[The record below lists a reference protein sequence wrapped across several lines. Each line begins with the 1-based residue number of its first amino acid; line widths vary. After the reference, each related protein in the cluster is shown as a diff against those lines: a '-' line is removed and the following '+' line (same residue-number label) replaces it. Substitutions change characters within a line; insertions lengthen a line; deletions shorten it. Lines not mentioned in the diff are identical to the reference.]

1 MFSYIIKNQQ
11 IMLSKIV
18 SCLVTIVSVS
28 ALNEPACFRMG
39 RTIIAKNLGDFGC
52 THIEGQYDR
61 AYEIE
66 DGKVIIRD
74 IEMGGEILLELYGPS
89 GPMILPGDECCV
101 PTEFVVMLECVK
113 VLPDGMGDCHR
124 DLQTNEVVIT
134 NLPQTSNWFHTNMI
148 SCVHDIVNYGIY
160 TPDVNG
166 ALTFE
171 MTPADLLLNTQV
183 ELYATNGEECCMC
196 YIISLD
202 CPIKEPENCLS
213 YAGDVY
219 NIDGGFNCGSMTDA
233 EVDQKLN
240 NACNAA
246 YPGSRSVTG
255 TELLNHQDILNL
267 TATPAWPTAPACP
280 GCGSCDNGNGRLCAV
295 FAPLTWDITDPA
307 IWAENHGGAVLTAT
321 CVFDN
326 CPQ

>member
-1 MFSYIIKNQQ
+1 
-11 IMLSKIV
+11 MLSKIV

-52 THIEGQYDR
+52 AHIEGQYDR

-66 DGKVIIRD
+66 DGKLIIRD

-166 ALTFE
+166 DLTFE

-196 YIISLD
+196 YIMSLD
-202 CPIKEPENCLS
+202 CPIKEQEPEGCQSCLTDSDCPNSPTLFGETATGQPMDSESLCGS
-213 YAGDVY
+213 YC
-219 NIDGGFNCGSMTDA
+219 NDGECSNVQQTPDTCDGKSWNCGQSLSM
-233 EVDQKLN
+233 
-240 NACNAA
+240 C
-246 YPGSRSVTG
+246 
-255 TELLNHQDILNL
+255 
-267 TATPAWPTAPACP
+267 
-280 GCGSCDNGNGRLCAV
+280 GNGFGSYKCYCTETL
-295 FAPLTWDITDPA
+295 
-307 IWAENHGGAVLTAT
+307 
-321 CVFDN
+321 DN
-326 CPQ
+326 